1 VRKSARWVAKA
12 DALCQPRVAAVPE
25 QVMGSV
31 SITIFGNTCFASLG
45 RHTKTAHALRDSAV
59 ASKIALSVLRAT
71 ISRRSPVA
79 AAD

>member
-1 VRKSARWVAKA
+1 
-12 DALCQPRVAAVPE
+12 
-25 QVMGSV
+25 MGSV